1 MSLLG
6 DLSIT
11 RNAMIKSI
19 DKALKIIDILGD
31 SEGPSSVSE
40 IARIIKAD
48 KSSVYR
54 ILQTLRQRGFVEQI
68 EDSKEYALGVKI
80 LTLGS
85 KLLSKMKL
93 VPILRPF
100 LQSLVDKTG
109 ETGHLAVLRDSRVVY
124 IDRIECGEVLT
135 VGSAVGNAEPIY
147 SSATGKA
154 ILSFLEPELL
164 GKVIESIESEG
175 YSRFTDHTVI
185 STQNLMV
192 ELENIKKNGFAVDNE
207 ERYRGVVCIAA
218 PIKDYKD
225 KVVTSLGISG
235 PVSRM
240 NRKKVDLLSEIVLG
254 IAKGATEHL
263 RNIHL
268 HLNL

>member
-1 MSLLG
+1 
-6 DLSIT
+6 
-11 RNAMIKSI
+11 MIKSL
-19 DKALKIIDILGD
+19 DKALKIIDIIAD
-31 SEGPSSVSE
+31 SEGPNNVSE
-40 IARIIKAD
+40 IARTIKAD

-54 ILQTLRQRGFVEQI
+54 ILQTLAERSFVEQI
-68 EDSKEYALGVKI
+68 DDSKEYTLGVKI

-93 VPILRPF
+93 VSILRPF
-100 LQSLVDKTG
+100 LQSMVDKTG
-109 ETGHLAVLRDSRVVY
+109 ETGHLAVLRDCKVVY
-124 IDRIECGEVLT
+124 IDRIACGEVLT
-135 VGSAVGNAEPIY
+135 VSSAVGNAEPVF

-164 GKVIESIESEG
+164 GKVIEGIESEG
-175 YSRFTDHTVI
+175 YTKFTDHTII
-185 STQNLMV
+185 STKNLME
-192 ELENIKKNGFAVDNE
+192 ELENVQKNGFAVDNE

-225 KVVTSLGISG
+225 KVVTSIGISG
-235 PVSRM
+235 PVIRI

-254 IAKGATEHL
+254 IATGATEHL

-268 HLNL
+268 HQNS